1 MSDTLVP
8 SSKLPRLIS
17 RVMLP
22 VVLIIFAIPFATLM
36 FYSVPAAD
44 DFCNASLSFNTV
56 PQNGVLALTWAY
68 YTQWSPRWVSYFLLG
83 GSLSHGNLLQTYG
96 WLLLLVALTNL
107 AALWYFFS
115 VVFSLSRSRSFLV
128 AAVFYATWIVALGS
142 PDQQLYWLSDV
153 MIYNLS
159 LSSLLVLL
167 ALLLRPRAT
176 VWYYVLVAL
185 LSIAVPAQHEVAGT
199 FLCMAVL
206 AASVVV
212 TVKKLPSRQWY
223 LSLASSSISM
233 AIVMRSPGNAL
244 RAVQEHK
251 HLWDIAHFPRW
262 VVHSVYHGID
272 WLAGPAILV
281 SAFCILLLCQQDPE
295 SPAKV
300 EAPSKWMAKAGLLGM
315 LAILFECALTEV
327 ASGTWLPDR
336 VAVWFQFVFML
347 LFVCVVVCGAPEIY
361 RTRFSAATK
370 VAVFMLFSVT
380 LLGSANFRSAVEDVR
395 GPAEAWWR
403 IEDARLSQRGGTLEY
418 EAPAAY
424 PNLAKPQKL
433 VDDPGCW
440 VNKCLA
446 NYLHAQNVIVKN
458 SKEECPH

>member
-1 MSDTLVP
+1 MSELAARF
-8 SSKLPRLIS
+8 SKLTNAAS

-22 VVLIIFAIPFATLM
+22 LVLLVFAIPFTALM

-83 GSLSHGNLLQTYG
+83 GSMSHGNLLHSYG

-115 VVFSLSRSRSFLV
+115 TIFKLSRSRSFLV
-128 AAVFYATWIVALGS
+128 AAVFYATWIVILGS

-159 LSSLLVLL
+159 LSTLLVLI
-167 ALLLRPRAT
+167 ALLLRPRARI
-176 VWYYVLVAL
+176 WYYGLVAL

-199 FLCMAVL
+199 FLCMAVF
-206 AASVVV
+206 AASVVA
-212 TVKKLPSRQWY
+212 TVKKLPRSQWY
-223 LSLASSSISM
+223 LSLIASSVSM
-233 AIVMRSPGNAL
+233 AIVMRSPGNAI

-262 VVHSVYHGID
+262 LAHSAYHGID
-272 WLAGPAILV
+272 WLAGPALLV
-281 SAFCILLLCQQDPE
+281 SAFCILLLCQQAPE
-295 SPAKV
+295 SSVKV
-300 EAPSKWMAKAGLLGM
+300 NAPSKWIAAAGLLGM
-315 LAILFECALTEV
+315 FAIVFECALTEV
-327 ASGTWLPDR
+327 ATGTWLPDR
-336 VAVWFQFVFML
+336 VAVWFQFIFML
-347 LFVCVVVCGAPEIY
+347 LFVCLVVCGAPEIY
-361 RTRFSAATK
+361 GTRFSPGTRL
-370 VAVFMLFSVT
+370 AVFTLFSVT
-380 LLGSANFRSAVEDVR
+380 LLGSANFRAAVEDVR

-424 PNLAKPQKL
+424 PQLAKPQKL
-433 VDDPGCW
+433 VEDSGCW
-440 VNKCLA
+440 VNRCLA